1 MVRIVRKVEPGE
13 IAALLREAIR
23 LLELGENAT
32 AEERE
37 VYRVWKVDVLERI
50 AAHTGDGDRQG
61 VQVAVLA
68 SREAQSL
75 REDSASVWGEV

>member
-1 MVRIVRKVEPGE
+1 MIRIVRKVDPEE
-13 IAALLREAIR
+13 ITALLRQAIR
-23 LLELGENAT
+23 LLELGEDAT

-37 VYRVWKVDVLERI
+37 AYRCWKVDVLERI
-50 AAHTGDGDRQG
+50 AAHTGDHDCRG

-75 REDSASVWGEV
+75 RDDSASVWGEL